1 MTTTKKNRS
10 EPILVLFSTCIIIV
24 LSLEIYDQI
33 TTHRRVVLLQIAI
46 GINLLT
52 VIHVEVKPTAGE

>member
-1 MTTTKKNRS
+1 M
-10 EPILVLFSTCIIIV
+10 LVLFSTCIIIV
-24 LSLEIYDQI
+24 LSSEIYDQI